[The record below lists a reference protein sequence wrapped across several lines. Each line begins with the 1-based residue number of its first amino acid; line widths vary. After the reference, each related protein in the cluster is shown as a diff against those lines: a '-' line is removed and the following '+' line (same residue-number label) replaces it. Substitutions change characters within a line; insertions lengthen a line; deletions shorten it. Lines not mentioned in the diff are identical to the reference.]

1 MKPDRQDNNNRREL
15 GTRAAA
21 RAVKPGRVSETD
33 RRISDT
39 DRRHAGY
46 SGLIRRSGRGG

>member
-15 GTRAAA
+15 GARAAA
-21 RAVKPGRVSETD
+21 RAVKPGRSDDRD

-46 SGLIRRSGRGG
+46 GGLIRRSGRGG